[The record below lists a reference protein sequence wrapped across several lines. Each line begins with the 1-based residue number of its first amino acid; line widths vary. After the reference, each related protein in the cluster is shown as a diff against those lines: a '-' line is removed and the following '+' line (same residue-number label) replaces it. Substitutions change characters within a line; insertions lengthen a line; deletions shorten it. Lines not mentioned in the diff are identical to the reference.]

1 MSGWG
6 LTEYAQLAAITGTAS
21 SMRSQHVQAK
31 HARQT
36 RADAIAH
43 NLKIQKQNEAAQRQQ
58 EQTLP
63 EQATESFLMKDLMSI
78 AEGGRGYGKTIK
90 DRLTINPGG
99 SY

>member
-1 MSGWG
+1 MTGYG
-6 LTEYAQLAAITGTAS
+6 LEQYAQLAMIGGTAA
-21 SMRSQHVQAK
+21 SMRAQHIQAK
-31 HARQT
+31 YARQS

-43 NLKIQKQNEAAQRQQ
+43 NLKIQKRAEAAQRQQ
-58 EQTLP
+58 DQTLP
-63 EQATESFLMKDLMSI
+63 EQATESFLIKDLMSI